1 MENKEFATFTDEQL
15 LEEAKKTKLSP
26 IVYALMIGFLAG
38 VIFYSVAKNTW
49 GLITLIPLFLIYK
62 LLKDSKKNEEFERI
76 LKERGLK

>member
-62 LLKDSKKNEEFERI
+62 LLKDSKKNEELKRI